1 MIQNGTLIKLLLNNV
16 LVAKLLSLDVT
27 FEREMLDITTK
38 DSSNWK
44 ENQSGAK
51 SFSLSCEGLVVDPYN
66 KNIARDSESFSASSW
81 VKTGLTISS
90 TLYAAP
96 DGFIK
101 ANQTS
106 GGSIGDTIK
115 QSFVNGTF
123 TSGQVCTFSAWIKA
137 VTGTVGLSLILQD
150 DGGDENT
157 SYTATTTWQRLTVT
171 YTIDSG
177 VNVSCMLELAS
188 NADIQIF
195 GAQVELGDTATTY
208 EPTGNTFAEL
218 FSASENGTKL
228 TALVSSQT
236 STEIQY
242 SGDVFISNLSRTAS
256 VNTIQTFSCDLTGTS
271 LVTKSTI

>member
-66 KNIARDSESFSASSW
+66 KNMIPVSENFRDSRW
-81 VKTGLTISS
+81 VKTGLTISP

-101 ANQTS
+101 ANRTVS
-106 GGSIGDTIK
+106 ATTADTIEYDL
-115 QSFVNGTF
+115 QDSLF
-123 TSGQVCTFSAWIKA
+123 TVGLSYTYSVWIKA
-137 VTGTVGLSLILQD
+137 VTGTVNMVIKIID
-150 DGGDENT
+150 DGDDTTNAI
-157 SYTATTTWQRLTVT
+157 TATTTWQRFSVT
-171 YTIDSG
+171 HTIDTALD
-177 VNVSCMLELAS
+177 VVSVLTWAS
-188 NADIQIF
+188 TGEVEIF
-195 GAQVELGDTATTY
+195 GAQVELGNTVTTY